1 MIIYHM
7 LSALTWQAQ
16 PKDEPYFADS
26 LATEGF
32 IHCTREA
39 DRLVQ
44 VANHFYRHVDG
55 DFVILCL
62 ETEQLHPEVRWEVA
76 DGHRFPHIYGPIHP
90 AAVVDVI
97 VFPRHPNGS
106 FLPFLK

>member
-1 MIIYHM
+1 MLIYHM
-7 LSALTWQAQ
+7 LSALSWQAHPQ
-16 PKDEPYFADS
+16 DEPYIGDT

-44 VANHFYRHVDG
+44 VANHFYRDREG

-62 ETEQLHPEVRWEVA
+62 ETEQLQSELRWEVS
-76 DGHRFPHIYGPIHP
+76 DGHLYPHIYGPIHP
-90 AAVVDVI
+90 AAVVDI
-97 VFPRHPNGS
+97 IPFPRHPNGN
-106 FLPFLK
+106 FLPFK